1 MFKDNKIISTVI
13 RYLYLVVGCFI
24 AAGAIDIFLL
34 PYKIAPGGITGI
46 ATVVFYVIS
55 SKIPVGMII
64 LLLNIPLFII
74 GMKYIGKKFFLKTL
88 LSTILLSVFIDV
100 LKPFTQKFTDRFL
113 GDLENS
119 SANSNLLLYCIF
131 GGVLMGI
138 GLGIVFRAGATT
150 GGTDL
155 AAQIVHHFIPYF
167 TVGKILM
174 VIDGIVVIFAA
185 VAFKSFLLGLYAI
198 VTIYISSK
206 VIDAILEGVDYAKAV
221 FIISNYSQI
230 ISQKII
236 KEIDRGVT
244 GLNGTG
250 MYTGEGKQVLLC
262 VLDRMQV
269 PKLRALVKSVD
280 PDAFVI
286 MTDVREVLGEGFKS
300 RI

>member
-1 MFKDNKIISTVI
+1 MDKYDKALASIIS
-13 RYLYLVVGCFI
+13 YLYLIVGCFI

-34 PYKIAPGGITGI
+34 PYKIAPGGMTGI
-46 ATVVFYVIS
+46 ATVIFYVTN
-55 SKIPVGMII
+55 SKIPVGITI
-64 LLLNIPLFII
+64 LLLNIPLFIV
-74 GMKYIGKKFFLKTL
+74 GMKFIGRKFFLKTL

-100 LKPFTQKFTDRFL
+100 LKPFSQKFIDRFL
-113 GDLENS
+113 GDLENTPVY
-119 SANSNLLLYCIF
+119 SNLLLYCVF
-131 GGVLMGI
+131 GGALMGI

-198 VTIYISSK
+198 VTIYITSK

-221 FIISNYSQI
+221 FIISNHSQI

-244 GLNGTG
+244 GLSGTG
-250 MYTGEGKQVLLC
+250 MYTGDDKQVLLW
-262 VLDRMQV
+262 VLDRTQI
-269 PKLRALVKSVD
+269 PKLKALVKSVD